1 MRERLAA
8 AEGIGERLTT
18 IAFAGGI
25 AIVIFAFLT
34 ITATAVAAFRPG
46 DTNPEITQAFNDFG
60 LLAGAAGAAAT
71 AAFFGPAAIIGYRYR
86 PYSAPIAGFCALAA
100 VTAPL
105 TIPIVTTDS
114 GVFAPD
120 GVLGLYIPVADLRDR
135 HGRARNRDLPAP
147 AASAGRPAHGPTG
160 AEPAAARV
168 GGGRTFC
175 VERYGGA
182 AVIERS
188 LHAMGTELRVFIG
201 ARARGRH
208 PRPVDRRDLGRGAA
222 ARLRPTPVEVSTRQR
237 ALEAEQRPAGG
248 GPGLIAAVRGRPR
261 RDLGGGADGW
271 ADRPDARARAEGGR
285 ICHLTRRL
293 GLGTA

>member
-1 MRERLAA
+1 MSAQRYSRLAASSGFIFIVLFAIAFGAFIAPGAPKADAPAPEWTSYYVNHQSRIQVGLAILCVAVLAFLWFLGNVRERLAA

-120 GVLGLYIPVADLRDR
+120 GVLGLYIPVL
-135 HGRARNRDLPAP
+135 
-147 AASAGRPAHGPTG
+147 
-160 AEPAAARV
+160 
-168 GGGRTFC
+168 TF
-175 VERYGGA
+175 
-182 AVIERS
+182 VI
-188 LHAMGTELRVFIG
+188 GTVALAIG
-201 ARARGRH
+201 IYQ
-208 PRPVDRRDLGRGAA
+208 PPPPPPVDRRTGRRG
-222 ARLRPTPVEVSTRQR
+222 PNPPP
-237 ALEAEQRPAGG
+237 PA
-248 GPGLIAAVRGRPR
+248 
-261 RDLGGGADGW
+261 
-271 ADRPDARARAEGGR
+271 
-285 ICHLTRRL
+285 
-293 GLGTA
+293 